1 MIKFLMK
8 TFQTFPSEK
17 NFENWEVFNHDI
29 YLKNT
34 QTKQKEI
41 RKATCMAR
49 YDIEKDKKFS
59 WMENYF
65 LKDLDPKMLKGKT
78 LLDLGCFT
86 GGRLSAW
93 YENYELK
100 KVYGIDINPI
110 FKVAADEFA
119 SEKKINADFKI
130 GIGEKLPYQ
139 DNFFDFVV
147 STDTFEHVQNLKIT
161 MDECYRVLKPGGC
174 LLAVFPQFLQ
184 PFESHLNFVT
194 NLPCIHWFFNSDKV
208 SKNYF
213 EILKERGDSAK
224 WYSGEKFSLE
234 EWEKLPT
241 LNGTSIR
248 KFEKILDKHNWSNV
262 KWIKRPILTD
272 GRKSKKIFFKLLS
285 FLFYPLVFIK
295 YLDELFMGRIC
306 VICKK

>member
-65 LKDLDPKMLKGKT
+65 LKDLDPETLKGKT

-93 YENYELK
+93 YEN
-100 KVYGIDINPI
+100 
-110 FKVAADEFA
+110 
-119 SEKKINADFKI
+119 
-130 GIGEKLPYQ
+130 
-139 DNFFDFVV
+139 
-147 STDTFEHVQNLKIT
+147 
-161 MDECYRVLKPGGC
+161 
-174 LLAVFPQFLQ
+174 
-184 PFESHLNFVT
+184 
-194 NLPCIHWFFNSDKV
+194 
-208 SKNYF
+208 
-213 EILKERGDSAK
+213 
-224 WYSGEKFSLE
+224 
-234 EWEKLPT
+234 
-241 LNGTSIR
+241 
-248 KFEKILDKHNWSNV
+248 
-262 KWIKRPILTD
+262 
-272 GRKSKKIFFKLLS
+272 
-285 FLFYPLVFIK
+285 
-295 YLDELFMGRIC
+295 
-306 VICKK
+306 